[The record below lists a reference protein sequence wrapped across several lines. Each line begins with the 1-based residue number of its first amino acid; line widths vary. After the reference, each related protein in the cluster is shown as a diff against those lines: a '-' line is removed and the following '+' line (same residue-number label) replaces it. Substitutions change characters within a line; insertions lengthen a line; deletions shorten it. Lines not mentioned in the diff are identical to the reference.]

1 MELVDE
7 VNPKEMDI
15 FEKMKIEEFDK
26 TSNKPFSP
34 TFSTSS
40 GDTSIVESF
49 LAGKTC
55 LTGGTGWWKYEFC
68 YGKYVKQ
75 FHIDK
80 IGGTTSIIV
89 GTFDE
94 DAHKEYLI
102 THPEKRPKPKSQRKQ
117 IIHFYSKGSLCDK
130 TGKPRNVEVV
140 LKCVE
145 NAQSSSAVSL
155 YLVEPSTC
163 NYVLGV
169 ESPLICNILD
179 KVDEDGLVPKGSFSE
194 TGSADEDL
202 EKYLFQ
208 N

>member
-7 VNPKEMDI
+7 VNPKQMQDI
-15 FEKMKIEEFDK
+15 FGKIEDIDK
-26 TSNKPFSP
+26 SSKPIRQL
-34 TFSTSS
+34 STTPE
-40 GDTSIVESF
+40 DTSIVESF

-75 FHIDK
+75 FHVEK
-80 IGGTTSIIV
+80 LGGKTTIML
-89 GTFDE
+89 GTFKEE
-94 DAHKEYLI
+94 DHKEYLKK
-102 THPEKRPKPKSQRKQ
+102 HPEKRPKPVGQRKQ
-117 IIHFYSKGSLCDK
+117 IIHFYSEGSLCDK
-130 TGKPRNVEVV
+130 TGKSRQVEVV
-140 LKCVE
+140 LKCLE
-145 NAQSSSAVSL
+145 NAQSQSAVSL
-155 YLVEPSTC
+155 YLLEPTIC

-179 KVDEDGLVPKGSFSE
+179 RVDEDGLVPPKEE
-194 TGSADEDL
+194 TSDADEI